1 MRKKSLVV
9 SIFII
14 VSLMAFGC
22 SNSAAPSDTS
32 SGYTKSDSKDK
43 SSNNNQ
49 DNSKDNKSQ
58 ENNSKDNNQSQEIAN
73 TQTVNKKKWTIC
85 NLYRPWSSDKG

>member
-49 DNSKDNKSQ
+49 DN
-58 ENNSKDNNQSQEIAN
+58 
-73 TQTVNKKKWTIC
+73 
-85 NLYRPWSSDKG
+85 